1 MTFMSRQVQQLHHVN
16 AAHCLGP
23 CNLPYVLRLYIIL
36 CFTGSRGAEMPKE
49 CPVTGLLMSSLC
61 RGRTLWLIG
70 DSHTYDL
77 FHSVACLMLDFWD
90 YAFQGSFPTN
100 GEEQA
105 FEAMA
110 QHVVHSKPPECLP
123 LLEGTMVC
131 HFRVN
136 HGQVAPHQ
144 GSLFDSAE
152 VICVS
157 PYMHACGGAP
167 KYAYGIAQT
176 LLILSAFPLFP
187 EACCMRTSSR
197 QLAAKQARNLIC
209 HILL

>member
-1 MTFMSRQVQQLHHVN
+1 MV
-16 AAHCLGP
+16 
-23 CNLPYVLRLYIIL
+23 
-36 CFTGSRGAEMPKE
+36 CFTSLRRDAQRGS
-49 CPVTGLLMSSLC
+49 CHGLVMSIMC

-90 YAFQGSFPTN
+90 YAFQGSFPTD
-100 GEEQA
+100 GEGQA

-136 HGQVAPHQ
+136 HGQVAPIQGFVHDRTRVYCGSVYNACMLRCSQVCQWNGTDTAGSCLLYAAFPVFMRHAVWVYQVDSFCSQ
-144 GSLFDSAE
+144 GSKNPVCQIWL
-152 VICVS
+152 
-157 PYMHACGGAP
+157 
-167 KYAYGIAQT
+167 
-176 LLILSAFPLFP
+176 
-187 EACCMRTSSR
+187 
-197 QLAAKQARNLIC
+197 
-209 HILL
+209 

>member
-1 MTFMSRQVQQLHHVN
+1 MS
-16 AAHCLGP
+16 
-23 CNLPYVLRLYIIL
+23 II
-36 CFTGSRGAEMPKE
+36 
-49 CPVTGLLMSSLC
+49 C

-90 YAFQGSFPTN
+90 YAFQGSFPTD
-100 GEEQA
+100 GEWQA

-136 HGQVAPHQ
+136 HGQVAPIQ
-144 GSLFDSAE
+144 GFLHDRTQ
-152 VICVS
+152 VNCGS
-157 PYMHACGGAP
+157 PYMHACCGAP
-167 KYAYGIAQT
+167 KWAYGIVQT
-176 LLILSAFPLFP
+176 AVVLP
-187 EACCMRTSSR
+187 CCTQHSPFS
-197 QLAAKQARNLIC
+197 
-209 HILL
+209 

>member
-1 MTFMSRQVQQLHHVN
+1 MAGPAAASCPRCSLLGPLQSALCLEAIHHVML
-16 AAHCLGP
+16 H
-23 CNLPYVLRLYIIL
+23 RLK
-36 CFTGSRGAEMPKE
+36 GGRDAQRVSGHW
-49 CPVTGLLMSSLC
+49 LLMSSLC

-136 HGQVAPHQ
+136 HGQVTPHQ

-157 PYMHACGGAP
+157 PYMHACCRAP
-167 KYAYGIAQT
+167 KYTYGIAQT
-176 LLILSAFPLFP
+176 LLILSVFPLFP